1 MHHPPLQ
8 IPNYDELAQKLELER
23 SLCSP
28 SELHGMLSG
37 LVAGGARLTKAALGK
52 LLEAHLELIDVISDE
67 LESIVFMFS
76 RQIQQQ
82 LADPD
87 MTFTLMMPDDEVVL
101 SERVL
106 SMASWCSGF
115 LLGIGTALRRVD
127 EKSLSQDVRD
137 ALADMVQIS
146 NVDTEAL
153 SEEEEHEL
161 MELVEYLR
169 MATVMMF
176 TEFQPNEE
184 RHETGEVS

>member
-8 IPNYDELAQKLELER
+8 LPNYDELAQKLELEH

-37 LVAGGARLTKAALGK
+37 LVAGGARLTKAALSK
-52 LLEAHLELIDVISDE
+52 LLEAHLELTDVMSDE
-67 LESIVFMFS
+67 LAASIFMIS
-76 RQIQQQ
+76 RQVQQL

-87 MTFTLMMPDDEVVL
+87 MSFTLMLPDDDEVL

-115 LLGIGTALRRVD
+115 LIGLGTALRHID

-137 ALADMVQIS
+137 AMADIVQIS
-146 NVDTEAL
+146 HVDTEDL

-169 MATVMMF
+169 MATVMIF
-176 TEFQPNEE
+176 TEFQPHEE
-184 RHETGEVS
+184 RQGTGEVS